1 LIVATENVLFI
12 GGVADGRREDVDTF
26 KNTLTFNAVVER
38 PRIPE
43 ADLPVDLKLP
53 VQSQQYR
60 RFWITRTLSVFVENS
75 IDGDQVL
82 QMLIDRYQRGE
93 IHNQIAGVSA
103 LMQDDLSTV
112 RRNML
117 TRKNYTPYCGN
128 GSGNCAM
135 PRTMFD
141 GFQFQCQCGWRSSFE
156 PAFIAR
162 YIEFNRAGAQ

>member
-1 LIVATENVLFI
+1 VATENVLFI
-12 GGVADGRREDVDTF
+12 GGVADGRREDIDTGM
-26 KNTLTFNAVVER
+26 NTVRFNAVTER

-43 ADLPVDLKLP
+43 AYLTEDVKLP
-53 VQSQQYR
+53 VSSQQYR
-60 RFWITRTLSVFVENS
+60 RFWITQRISVFVESS
-75 IDGDQVL
+75 IQGDQVL
-82 QMLIDRYQRGE
+82 RMLMDRYQRGE
-93 IHNQIAGVSA
+93 IHNEIAGVSA

>member
-1 LIVATENVLFI
+1 MEKENVLFI
-12 GGVADGRREDVDTF
+12 GGVADGRREDIDTGM
-26 KNTLTFNAVVER
+26 NTVMFNAVTER

-43 ADLPVDLKLP
+43 ADLPVDVKVP
-53 VQSQQYR
+53 VLAQRYR
-60 RFWITRTLSVFVENS
+60 RFWITPRISVFVENS
-75 IDGDQVL
+75 ISGEQVIGL
-82 QMLIDRYQRGE
+82 MIDRYQRGE
-93 IHNQIAGVSA
+93 IHNEIAGVSA

-156 PAFIAR
+156 PEFIAR
-162 YIEFNRAGAQ
+162 YIEFNKAGAQ